1 MGFQTTVAR
10 LSGFGVPGELY
21 TDSPTRAQSYILQST
36 TSSLNIIGATA
47 YTVVSEGIAQAG
59 GTGVFAGF
67 LIDPKQYALFA
78 TGGQTLVPSLTLPNN
93 TQADLLTM
101 GDIVVTL
108 PGAAAI
114 GDYVIFNNTT
124 GVISTITPAT
134 PVPGG
139 STFANAYV
147 NFYTVSGAGLAVITV
162 DPKLII
168 LAS

>member
-1 MGFQTTVAR
+1 MAFQTTVSR

-21 TDSPTRAQSYILQST
+21 TDGPTRAQSYILQST

-47 YTVVSEGIAQAG
+47 YTLVSEGIAQAG
-59 GTGVFAGF
+59 GTGVFCGF
-67 LIDPKQYALFA
+67 LADPKQYALFA
-78 TGGQTLVPSLTLPNN
+78 TGGQTLTPSLTLPNN
-93 TQADLLTM
+93 TQADIVSM
-101 GDIVVTL
+101 GDLVVTL

-124 GVISTITPAT
+124 GAISTITPST

-147 NFYTVSGAGLAVITV
+147 NYYTVAAAGLAVITI
-162 DPKLII
+162 DPKLIV
-168 LAS
+168 LA